1 MNHEEY
7 LSLLEDFTDADAGAV
22 LAHVE
27 ACASCRRDARGAEA
41 SIARLGRQRR
51 SLPEEIARWAAVAAF
66 LALVAFGLR
75 QQALPEQPARVA
87 RYRIV
92 GDASGVV
99 AYTPGGIVVGTAA
112 RPSAKEIVR

>member
-1 MNHEEY
+1 MNHEQY
-7 LSLLEDFTDADAGAV
+7 LSSLEDFTDADAGAV
-22 LAHVE
+22 LEHVA
-27 ACASCRRDARGAEA
+27 ACASCRRDARRADQALA
-41 SIARLGRQRR
+41 SSPAARR
-51 SLPEEIARWAAVAAF
+51 SLAEEIARWAAVAAL

-75 QQALPEQPARVA
+75 QQAVPERPSEVA

-112 RPSAKEIVR
+112 RPSSKEIVR